1 MKYFANYEADAVVR
15 ENDNGERF
23 IKKIGNLAE
32 LPASKD
38 NKEAWG
44 IASFG
49 IYNFLEKITKQEYE
63 EFGVTWDWSPD
74 TGERRALKN

>member
-23 IKKIGNLAE
+23 IKKIDNLAE
-32 LPASKD
+32 QPASND

-44 IASFG
+44 IQSFG
-49 IYNFLEKITKQEYE
+49 ICNFLEKITKQEYD
-63 EFGVTWDWSPD
+63 EFGITWDWSPD
-74 TGERRALKN
+74 TGEKRTLRN